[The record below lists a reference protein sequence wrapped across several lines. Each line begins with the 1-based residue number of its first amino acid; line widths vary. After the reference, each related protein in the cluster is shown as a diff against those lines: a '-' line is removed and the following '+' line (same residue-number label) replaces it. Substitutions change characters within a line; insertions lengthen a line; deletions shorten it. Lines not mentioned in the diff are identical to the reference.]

1 MHAYALSH
9 PLHLGV
15 RGARRQAPPHSR
27 GGGERDAGGQAAGLG
42 HVRRGARAR
51 ALRPVWRW
59 RGVPPPAAGAAG
71 GGRRGC
77 PPRGRW
83 CSSSSGRRRC
93 WRRRRCRSSRRGT
106 CRGVGGQAHAS
117 EGGAWLLAAEVARQS
132 AGGGA
137 APSPAARLGSSTFK
151 TRTRTLMRAS

>member
-83 CSSSSGRRRC
+83 CSSSGRRRC